1 MTFLFFAFFLF
12 ADYQFLYGAG
22 KSKSKRGNI
31 RKIFQ
36 SFIDTS
42 FKQIT
47 TLEDTL
53 TCCSGAEQ
61 LKWIL
66 DKLTYGMQYASF
78 KSWVSPKFTI
88 HKQHQHCINLRLY
101 SFFLSLHV
109 NNSDW
114 SSIKLLL
121 TQINRW
127 ILFRFVVFRLPK
139 SPLLQFVFLWNIIY
153 TWSKVDG

>member
-1 MTFLFFAFFLF
+1 MH
-12 ADYQFLYGAG
+12 
-22 KSKSKRGNI
+22 
-31 RKIFQ
+31 
-36 SFIDTS
+36 
-42 FKQIT
+42 
-47 TLEDTL
+47 
-53 TCCSGAEQ
+53 
-61 LKWIL
+61 

-78 KSWVSPKFTI
+78 NSWVSPKFTI
-88 HKQHQHCINLRLY
+88 HKQHQHCINVRLY

-153 TWSKVDG
+153 TWSKVDGYLDQKGVPLINNFTTALYIKSQRLHGEGNRNR